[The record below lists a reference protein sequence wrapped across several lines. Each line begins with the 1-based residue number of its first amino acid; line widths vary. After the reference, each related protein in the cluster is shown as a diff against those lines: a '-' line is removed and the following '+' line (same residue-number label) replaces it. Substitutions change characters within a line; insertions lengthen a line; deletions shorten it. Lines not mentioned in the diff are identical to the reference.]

1 MMKRLFPIT
10 FCLAALTVSSADA
23 DDIPVSSTL
32 LKIIETVEVPAQQPG
47 ALEKVNVRE
56 GTLVDR
62 GEVIANIAATEMELE
77 LSVKRSEHAIAQ
89 REATNDVNIR
99 FSRKSLEVSQAELQ
113 RALDAIATFPNAV
126 TDTELDRLRLLVE
139 KNRLE
144 IEQSSEQQEIAKLT
158 AGLKSAE
165 AEITAAKL
173 AKHQIV
179 APIEGMVV
187 RVFRRVGEWVD
198 IADPV
203 VKIVRI
209 DRLRAEGFVRS
220 EEAALGLQGRTATVR
235 VTLPHSDELVAPGK
249 VTFVDPEVD
258 PVSGDVRV
266 WVEIENADLKLRP
279 GLRVE
284 MSISNAAMTDNT
296 DDQAAEE
303 VTVGS

>member
-1 MMKRLFPIT
+1 MKRLFSMT
-10 FCLAALTVSSADA
+10 FCLAALAVSSANA
-23 DDIPVSSTL
+23 DDIPVSATL
-32 LKIIETVEVPAQQPG
+32 LKIIETVEVPAQQSG
-47 ALEKVNVRE
+47 ALEKVNVHE
-56 GTLVDR
+56 GSLVER
-62 GEVIANIAATEMELE
+62 GEVIANVAAKEMELE
-77 LSVKRSEHAIAQ
+77 LSVKRSEQAIAQ

-99 FSRKSLEVSQAELQ
+99 FSRKSLEVSQSELQ

-144 IEQSSEQQEIAKLT
+144 IEQSSEQQAIAKLT
-158 AGLKSAE
+158 AELKSAE
-165 AEITAAKL
+165 AEITAEKL
-173 AKHQIV
+173 AKHQIA

-187 RVFRRVGEWVD
+187 RVFRRAGEWVD

-220 EEAALGLQGRTATVR
+220 EEAALGLQGRSATVR
-235 VTLPHSDELVAPGK
+235 VTLPRSAELVAPGK

-266 WVEIENADLKLRP
+266 WVEIENVDLKLRP

-284 MSISNAAMTDNT
+284 MSISNAAVTDNT

-303 VTVGS
+303 VAVGS